1 MMSERQLHVM
11 IECIERD
18 LDTYTKGIERNTAE
32 CVRLN
37 VEISK
42 FYKIM
47 ADLRRIKTDCTDE
60 IERIHRVRAGMERTQ
75 VVFIEVN

>member
-1 MMSERQLHVM
+1 MMSERRLRAM

-18 LDTYTKGIERNTAE
+18 LDTYTEGIKHNTAE

-37 VEISK
+37 DEISK
-42 FYKIM
+42 FYKTM
-47 ADLRRIKTDCTDE
+47 SDLRRIKTDCTDE